1 MLPPSPFP
9 FSLSQYQDLF
19 QWNWLFVSGGQSIGA
34 SASASVLPMNMQS
47 LFPLGLTSLI
57 SLQSRGLS
65 RVFSSTTVEKHQ
77 FFSSQSSL
85 WSNSHIHTWLLK
97 KTTALTGQTFVG
109 NVTSLVFNM
118 LPRIVIAFLPRS
130 KRLLILWLQSP
141 SAGILEPPIRLPW
154 SDGIRCHDLSF
165 LNVEL

>member
-141 SAGILEPPIRLPW
+141 SAGILVFIRLPW